1 MLFSILIPVY
11 NVEKYLEECLNSVL
25 NQDFRD
31 YEIIIVDDGSTDNS
45 PQICDRYQKLYSGI
59 IKVIHQ
65 KNRGLF
71 ATRRRLFEMANG
83 KYCLCLDSDDFLEKK
98 ALAVLANAI
107 EKYDP
112 DFVFYDLYYLNDSN
126 NKKWS
131 DYNPLNPY
139 IKYQDL
145 NLLKNSLLDLSFINW
160 SMCSKCVKRSI
171 INVEDSYEQ
180 CIGISYGED
189 TLQSIVLYNNANN
202 FVYINECI
210 YNYRLGSGMTKKLSV
225 EYLKDFASIAFF
237 MKSHCRNWTI
247 NIDDCVNDYLSKII
261 IKYFTNIM
269 ETSSTF
275 KEVDERVNEALLF
288 VNNIKNYNINLSVCN
303 SKFKKFLLQRE
314 WYHILYIIIKM
325 KNKFFLI
332 GK

>member
-189 TLQSIVLYNNANN
+189 TLQSIVLYNNAN
-202 FVYINECI
+202 
-210 YNYRLGSGMTKKLSV
+210 
-225 EYLKDFASIAFF
+225 
-237 MKSHCRNWTI
+237 
-247 NIDDCVNDYLSKII
+247 
-261 IKYFTNIM
+261 
-269 ETSSTF
+269 
-275 KEVDERVNEALLF
+275 
-288 VNNIKNYNINLSVCN
+288 
-303 SKFKKFLLQRE
+303 
-314 WYHILYIIIKM
+314 
-325 KNKFFLI
+325 I
-332 GK
+332 GVQGVQTR

>member
-126 NKKWS
+126 KDRK
-131 DYNPLNPY
+131 
-139 IKYQDL
+139 
-145 NLLKNSLLDLSFINW
+145 
-160 SMCSKCVKRSI
+160 
-171 INVEDSYEQ
+171 
-180 CIGISYGED
+180 
-189 TLQSIVLYNNANN
+189 
-202 FVYINECI
+202 
-210 YNYRLGSGMTKKLSV
+210 SV
-225 EYLKDFASIAFF
+225 
-237 MKSHCRNWTI
+237 
-247 NIDDCVNDYLSKII
+247 V
-261 IKYFTNIM
+261 
-269 ETSSTF
+269 
-275 KEVDERVNEALLF
+275 
-288 VNNIKNYNINLSVCN
+288 
-303 SKFKKFLLQRE
+303 
-314 WYHILYIIIKM
+314 
-325 KNKFFLI
+325 
-332 GK
+332 